1 MLNGIPKGTKQD
13 LSLSSS
19 YIKLREAQNS
29 MYWSYVNLM
38 ICKVQN
44 YHQKIDLT
52 MAAGRSCSLEDW
64 ITRGAKIAITAN
76 GRNHWATISFK
87 SFVTYFQ
94 VWWLA
99 HWLLM
104 FSRILVWALE
114 FLMSKIVICLPQASQ
129 TQIFTLFYISYLL
142 FLSSVVKV
150 DCVHFNASFWN
161 QFFSRL
167 SIGSFSADS
176 LLLRA
181 GATKF
186 KLFSSKP
193 VRQNSNK

>member
-1 MLNGIPKGTKQD
+1 
-13 LSLSSS
+13 
-19 YIKLREAQNS
+19 
-29 MYWSYVNLM
+29 
-38 ICKVQN
+38 
-44 YHQKIDLT
+44 

-87 SFVTYFQ
+87 SFVTYLRLL
-94 VWWLA
+94 WLA

-114 FLMSKIVICLPQASQ
+114 LSYIQNGDMSSSIPQASQ
-129 TQIFTLFYISYLL
+129 NQIFTLYYISYLL
-142 FLSSVVKV
+142 FLSSVVKE

-167 SIGSFSADS
+167 SIGSFSATS